1 MPTTPHPVNPTRPR
15 PLPGPK
21 PAPTEPKKLVLA
33 AAEYVGIAACIVSS
47 IAIAT
52 LFGRADL
59 LTGVFVMTFLIT
71 SLALSPERRDRRP
84 RIAPAGAAVGGT
96 AGGSPT

>member
-21 PAPTEPKKLVLA
+21 PVPTEPKKVVA
-33 AAEYVGIAACIVSS
+33 ATEYVGIAACIVSS

-59 LTGVFVMTFLIT
+59 LIFVFVMSYLIV
-71 SLALSPERRDRRP
+71 SLVTPARRHRRL

-96 AGGSPT
+96 ADGGPH